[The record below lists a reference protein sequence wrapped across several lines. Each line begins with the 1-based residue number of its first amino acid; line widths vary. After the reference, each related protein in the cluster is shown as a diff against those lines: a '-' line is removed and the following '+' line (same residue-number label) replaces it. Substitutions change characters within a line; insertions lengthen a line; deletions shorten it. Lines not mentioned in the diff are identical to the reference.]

1 MSGWGDVSGGEQ
13 TAPGRRERAEFL
25 FGELGDLVLDM
36 RLRLAQTRDSMLTEA
51 EHIAVL
57 EVYEEFGR

>member
-1 MSGWGDVSGGEQ
+1 MSSGV
-13 TAPGRRERAEFL
+13 ERAVPGSSERAALL
-25 FGELGDLVLDM
+25 FGELDDLVLDM

>member
-1 MSGWGDVSGGEQ
+1 MGSGV
-13 TAPGRRERAEFL
+13 ERAVPDHSERAALL
-25 FGELGDLVLDM
+25 FGELDDLVLDM